1 MRLGNLLFQSMFM
14 LSQREQFYVDV
25 TAIVQLSSVF
35 TLINLWDAINYYDY
49 RVVMPVAVMSG
60 LVFIRACSASVTHF
74 QYKDVDNRM
83 QVGVYTQP
91 HLVAATSIHCSS
103 RADSILCPLSSV
115 FYTSRPSTIGFST
128 KVVHRLV
135 RFPIA
140 YLRSTCQELK
150 QQTLFGKKLFHFQV
164 FIFKKLF

>member
-1 MRLGNLLFQSMFM
+1 
-14 LSQREQFYVDV
+14 
-25 TAIVQLSSVF
+25 
-35 TLINLWDAINYYDY
+35 
-49 RVVMPVAVMSG
+49 
-60 LVFIRACSASVTHF
+60 
-74 QYKDVDNRM
+74 M

-150 QQTLFGKKLFHFQV
+150 QQTLFGIKLFHFQV
-164 FIFKKLF
+164 FVYKKIVLKMQSNYFLLVWLKSFKTYDTLNAPKRNAIQYTCSTKVKPVYCSIEEKM